1 MVVAK
6 IDFIKKY
13 MNWNKNNNDNNPWGS
28 GGNNNPW
35 GSGGGNSNNMDFE
48 ESIKK
53 ARDKFG
59 KFKIGGPRNLSLLII
74 IAILIWLA
82 TGFYR
87 VEPDEQGIEL
97 LFGKWNEKT
106 TQPGLHYFFPTPI
119 GQTIT
124 PKVEVI
130 RKINVGFRSASDLGF
145 SSNTNAERKVIE
157 ESLML
162 TGDQNISDVAFTVLF
177 KIKDAGNF
185 LFKLRNPEITVK
197 DMSESVVREVVG
209 QRDLQFLLTEGRQE
223 VEQVVRNELQELL
236 DSYESGILIQ
246 SVQLQSVDPPDQV
259 IDAFDEVQRARQDKE
274 RLVNEANTYLN
285 RIVPNARGEAA
296 KLVESAKAYK
306 EQVVKQAEGVAQ
318 NFIDVYN
325 SYKDAK
331 EVTRRRIYLETLREV
346 LEGKNKIILDDAGG
360 NQGVVPYLP
369 LNEIK
374 KGSNN

>member
-369 LNEIK
+369 LNELK